1 MMGEAVTEET
11 VSEEAAIGAAV
22 SRQAAVEAAAVE
34 AAAVEAAVDGSASG
48 EHRSGGPHPDLA
60 QLSTVRVDRPRP
72 GVALVRLH
80 RPERLNALD
89 RRMLGELRTVAE
101 RLAEDSSVRA
111 VVLTGTG
118 RGFCSGYD
126 LDGAAEFPALGATGG
141 LALQDLANRMLLAL
155 HTLPQPLLAAVGGP
169 AIGGGV
175 SLALV
180 ADIRT
185 VALDAYFQVAF
196 VRIGMSGGDL
206 GASWLLPRIVGRGL
220 AAELMYTAR
229 PVGAEEAVRIG
240 LANRA
245 VPADRLLAET
255 LDLAGQIAAHPPLGV
270 QLSKRA
276 LAASTDAPSLWSA
289 LETEARGQ
297 ALLMGHPDT
306 AAAVASL
313 RASLA
318 ATRAA
323 GT

>member
-1 MMGEAVTEET
+1 M
-11 VSEEAAIGAAV
+11 
-22 SRQAAVEAAAVE
+22 
-34 AAAVEAAVDGSASG
+34 
-48 EHRSGGPHPDLA
+48 DLA
-60 QLSTVRVDRPRP
+60 RGRPASADHRGDGPQGQFGELSTVRVARPRP

-80 RPERLNALD
+80 RPGRLNALD
-89 RRMLGELRTVAE
+89 RTMLGELRTVAE
-101 RLAEDSSVRA
+101 GLATDTSVRA

-126 LDGAAEFPALGATGG
+126 LDGAAEFPTLGATGG

-169 AIGGGV
+169 AVGGGV

-185 VALDAYFQVAF
+185 VATDAFFQVAF

-229 PVGAEEAVRIG
+229 AVGAEEAVRIG

-245 VPADRLLAET
+245 VPAVALLDET
-255 LDLAGQIAAHPPLGV
+255 LELAAQIAAHPPLGV

-306 AAAVASL
+306 AAAVAAL
-313 RASLA
+313 RTRLA
-318 ATRAA
+318 ATRP
-323 GT
+323 TET

>member
-1 MMGEAVTEET
+1 MGTTQMET
-11 VSEEAAIGAAV
+11 
-22 SRQAAVEAAAVE
+22 
-34 AAAVEAAVDGSASG
+34 
-48 EHRSGGPHPDLA
+48 LN
-60 QLSTVRVDRPRP
+60 VRRPRT
-72 GVALVRLH
+72 GVALVTLE
-80 RPERLNALD
+80 RPERLNALN
-89 RRMLGELRTVAE
+89 RPMLRELREVAE
-101 RLAEDSSVRA
+101 ELATDASVRA
-111 VVLTGTG
+111 VVLTGAG

-126 LDGAAEFPALGATGG
+126 LDGAAEFATLGPTGG
-141 LALQDLANRMLLAL
+141 LALQDMANRTLHAL
-155 HTLPQPLLAAVGGP
+155 HTLPQPLIAAVGGP

-180 ADIRT
+180 ADIRIAA
-185 VALDAYFQVAF
+185 VDALFQVAF

-245 VPADRLLAET
+245 VPTASLLDTAF
-255 LDLAGQIAAHPPLGV
+255 DLAGQIAVHPPLGV

-276 LAASTDAPSLWSA
+276 LQASTDSPSLWSA

-306 AAAVASL
+306 AQAIAAL
-313 RASLA
+313 RESLA
-318 ATRAA
+318 AGRASNGRA
-323 GT
+323 SQDRASQG